1 MLGGRHYVWMLGR
14 KGLDERRKKQKCRE
28 GSGGS
33 RGVEKEYEAAQRMHF
48 KHNAAF
54 SNQESIH
61 LFN

>member
-1 MLGGRHYVWMLGR
+1 MSGCWAEKAWMRG
-14 KGLDERRKKQKCRE
+14 ERSKKCRE

-33 RGVEKEYEAAQRMHF
+33 RGVEDEYEAAQRMHF